1 MMYAVEG
8 EMAADV
14 VHHCR
19 QQADGLVRH
28 SGQGIEHGTMGEEGC
43 RETEYHPGSGA
54 FPVDHDLAGV
64 GHHGL
69 VPVDVGYLD
78 APVGQYPLYHLHL
91 SLMEDGASAV
101 GELSESL
108 LGDIVLGGSESAR
121 NYHYIVIMQQ
131 GLQALLYVGVVIA
144 DGDHTEHFHAY
155 GVEPAG
161 YGRGIGVDD
170 LADENLIADGADG
183 CSFHYLWDL
192 RYLRILRTAPG
203 PL

>member
-1 MMYAVEG
+1 
-8 EMAADV
+8 
-14 VHHCR
+14 
-19 QQADGLVRH
+19 
-28 SGQGIEHGTMGEEGC
+28 MGEEGC
-43 RETEYHPGSGA
+43 RETEYHPWGGT

-69 VPVDVGYLD
+69 VPVDVGYLY
-78 APVGQYPLYHLHL
+78 ATVGEYLLYHLHL
-91 SLMEDGASAV
+91 SLMEYGAAAA
-101 GELSESL
+101 GELPESL

-121 NYHYIVIMQQ
+121 NYHYIVVMQQ
-131 GLQALLYVGVVIA
+131 GLQALLYISVVIA
-144 DGDHTEHFHAY
+144 DGYHTEHFHAY